1 MKIIH
6 YLSIAVSLALVSCT
20 SIEDVTWPK
29 LDDTDNNNN
38 NNNIAKVQ
46 LTRVDLDSV
55 YTSASGFSK
64 VINGRICFFDKY
76 LSKLFIYSI
85 DGKIISSKLGFG
97 NGPQET
103 VIRNA
108 ATFCSSANGKIAILG
123 SNTDYQIISEEG
135 IAEPYETLTYLPDKK
150 GKSDNFYNYSYAWNN
165 MQSIYNNGFIY
176 ISMDCE
182 HPSFNYFETTDKILK
197 QKKHIG
203 VIDVDT
209 REVNML
215 SCGYPEIYHDNPYKY
230 SSVNLINF
238 DLYSNE
244 RFIINFEAT
253 PEIYVCNVKGTPK
266 SVFGAKGKQID
277 QDYIKVKSYD
287 MFDGYFENRKNKGRY
302 SFLKY
307 IDEDNLIFRSYI
319 KGSQYDDDGLQVYK
333 NEKIVGDISVP
344 KGFYV
349 IGKVGEAY
357 ISNIY
362 FDESGGYFYK
372 FNL

>member
-1 MKIIH
+1 MKITQYI
-6 YLSIAVSLALVSCT
+6 SIAILLVLVSCT
-20 SIEDVTWPK
+20 SNRDVIWPK
-29 LDDTDNNNN
+29 LDKTDYSH
-38 NNNIAKVQ
+38 NIITRVQ
-46 LTRVDLDSV
+46 LTRVNLDSV
-55 YTSASGFSK
+55 YTSESGFSK
-64 VINGRICFFDKY
+64 VIEDRVCFFDKY
-76 LSKLFIYSI
+76 LSKLFVYSI
-85 DGKIISSKLGFG
+85 DGKIESSKLGLG

-108 ATFCSSANGKIAILG
+108 VTFSSSPNGELAILG
-123 SNTDYQIISEEG
+123 SNTDYQIITEEG
-135 IAEPYETLTYLPDKK
+135 LTEPYVTLTFLPDQK
-150 GKSDNFYNYSYAWNN
+150 GEADNFFNYSYAWNN
-165 MQSIYNNGFIY
+165 MQSIFNNGSIY

-182 HPSFNYFETTDKILK
+182 HPSLNYFETTEKTLK

-209 REVNML
+209 REVSML
-215 SCGYPEIYHDNPYKY
+215 LCGYPEIYHDNPYKY

-244 RFIINFEAT
+244 RFIVNFEAI
-253 PEIYVCNVKGTPK
+253 PEIYVCNAKGTPK
-266 SVFGAKGKQID
+266 SVFGVEGRQID
-277 QDYIKVKSYD
+277 QDYKEVKSYD
-287 MFDGYFENRKNKGRY
+287 MFDGYFENRENKGRY

-319 KGSQYDDDGLQVYK
+319 KGSQYGDDGLQVYK

-344 KGFYV
+344 KGFHV

-362 FDESGGYFYK
+362 FDEKGGYFYK